1 MTRAR
6 PSPDRWPDAEEQ
18 AGPSPGSAYDAV
30 EYPGH
35 PRPQTHPDRLAA
47 IARLHGV
54 PAASPSCCS
63 YLEVGCGD
71 GANLFPLALAYP
83 GSTFVGIDL
92 STAAVERGEW
102 MRARLGLRNLSLQ
115 VADASTWDPGET
127 RYDYVCAHGFYSWV
141 PAGVRDALLRLCR
154 ERLAPAGIAYVSYN
168 ALPGCHIRRMV
179 WEMLRHHASRFEEPG
194 QRLRQA
200 YAMLQFLEHGLIG
213 GDAYVATVRA
223 EIKRLVEETDPAV
236 LFHDDLAGIN
246 EPVSVTDF
254 VAHAH
259 RAGLE
264 FLAEADYSE
273 MTEEA
278 APPEIA
284 GKLRQMAEA
293 DFLAKEQYL
302 DYLKGRRFRQS
313 LLCRSDAPLRRTADP
328 AAVMA
333 LEVAGE
339 VSSTTLP
346 TDLAPGARMQF
357 QGVHG
362 SALTVDHPV
371 AKAALLEIGERYP
384 AAQAVA
390 EVLARARERTGRC
403 DPDDASEDA
412 EALCATL
419 LTGFRLGLVSLTCE
433 SPRFAMH
440 AALRP
445 CASVLARAQLEAGSG
460 GVTTLRSGV
469 VRIVDPVTRT
479 LLRLLDGTRDR
490 EALLRDLAQE
500 LADDPAASPDGQPR
514 LSAGEWRARLGK
526 ELEKGLA
533 EALELALLVDEGE

>member
-1 MTRAR
+1 M
-6 PSPDRWPDAEEQ
+6 
-18 AGPSPGSAYDAV
+18 PGFAYDAI

-54 PAASPSCCS
+54 PAAAPSRCS

-71 GANLFPLALAYP
+71 ASNLFPLALAYP
-83 GSTFVGIDL
+83 GSRFVGIDL
-92 STAAVERGEW
+92 SGAAVERGER
-102 MRARLGLRNLSLQ
+102 MRVRLGLRNLSLQ
-115 VADASTWDPGET
+115 VADASTWDPGGT

-154 ERLAPAGIAYVSYN
+154 ERLAPGGIAYVSYN

-179 WEMLRHHASRFEEPG
+179 WEMLRHHVRRFEEPS

-223 EIKRLVEETDPAV
+223 EIKRLLEDTDPAV
-236 LFHDDLAGIN
+236 LFHDDLGEIN

-254 VAHAH
+254 VAHAQ
-259 RAGLE
+259 RFGLE

-284 GKLRQMAEA
+284 AKLRQMAEA

-313 LLCRSDAPLRRTADP
+313 LLCRSDAPLRRTPDP
-328 AAVMA
+328 AVVMA

-339 VSSTTLP
+339 VSSATQP
-346 TDLAPGARMQF
+346 MDLAPGARMQF
-357 QGVHG
+357 RGVHG

-384 AAQAVA
+384 GAQTVAAM
-390 EVLARARERTGRC
+390 LACARERVGRV
-403 DPDDASEDA
+403 DPGEAGEDA

-419 LTGFRLGLVSLTCE
+419 LTGFRLGLVGLTCE
-433 SPRFAMH
+433 SPRFAVH
-440 AALRP
+440 AGRRP
-445 CASVLARAQLEAGSG
+445 RASALARAQLEAGSD

-469 VRIVDPVTRT
+469 VRIADPVTRM

-490 EALLRDLAQE
+490 EALLQDLAQR
-500 LADDPAASPDGQPR
+500 LADDPMALPDGQPP
-514 LSAGEWRARLGK
+514 LSAGEWRVRLGK
-526 ELEKGLA
+526 ELERGLA
-533 EALELALLVDEGE
+533 EALGLALLVDERE